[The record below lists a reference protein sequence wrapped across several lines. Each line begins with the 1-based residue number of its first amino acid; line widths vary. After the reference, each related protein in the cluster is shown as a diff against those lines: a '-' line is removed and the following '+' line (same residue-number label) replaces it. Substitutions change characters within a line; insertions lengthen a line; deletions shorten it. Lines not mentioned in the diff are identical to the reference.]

1 MTLGL
6 LPSILCVS
14 IIVVDVLVISTIS
27 AAFRGAV
34 LVTGAIAEDHVPVTL
49 PSVQRCSINVTDT
62 SIMLLPDVSRHIDRC
77 FMLPE

>member
-6 LPSILCVS
+6 LPSILCVC

-27 AAFRGAV
+27 AAFGGAV

>member
-6 LPSILCVS
+6 LPSILCVC

-27 AAFRGAV
+27 AAFGGAV

-49 PSVQRCSINVTDT
+49 PSVQRC
-62 SIMLLPDVSRHIDRC
+62 
-77 FMLPE
+77 

>member
-49 PSVQRCSINVTDT
+49 PSVQRC
-62 SIMLLPDVSRHIDRC
+62 
-77 FMLPE
+77 